1 MMPQKEKT
9 SMQKITPFLW
19 FEDQAIEAAQFYV
32 SIFKDSRLLDD
43 IDEEDSSISFEL
55 YGQRYIAFNGGPYF
69 KFTPAISMF
78 VDCVDQEEVD
88 YYWDKL
94 TEGGE
99 AGQCGWLTDKFG
111 VSWQIIPSI
120 LFDFLNHPDPIKAQK
135 AMDAMLKMK
144 KLDIAAL
151 KAAVES

>member
-1 MMPQKEKT
+1 
-9 SMQKITPFLW
+9 MQKITPFLW

-32 SIFKDSRLLDD
+32 SVFKDSRILDE

-99 AGQCGWLTDKFG
+99 AGQCGWLIDKFG
-111 VSWQIIPSI
+111 VSWQIVPSI
-120 LFDFLNHPDPIKAQK
+120 LSDLLNHPDPIKAQNV
-135 AMDAMLKMK
+135 MDEMLKMK
-144 KLDIAAL
+144 KLDIAVL
-151 KAAVES
+151 KAAVKS

>member
-1 MMPQKEKT
+1 
-9 SMQKITPFLW
+9 MQKITPFLW